1 MQLSFNKKVIDVS
14 VYQGNIDWQKVKN
27 AGIYAAVLRAGYGR
41 YVKQEDVKFKQ
52 NYNGATAVDM
62 PVGVYW
68 FSYAKTA
75 EEAKLEAQVCLQVID
90 NRELLMP
97 VYFDQE
103 ESSIPVSSRT
113 DCAVAFMDYIKVNS
127 KYLVGYYSYTSYMPS
142 IDLNSIQ
149 QHCDT
154 IWLADYRSNY
164 NKTIPRDMH
173 QYSQSGSVPGIQGR
187 VDMNNLFRDFPT
199 EIKGGNKP
207 VYNSDTLKIGP
218 ASAGD
223 LKTITNL
230 ANSLSIN
237 VKQENDY
244 LIVGPMSGGDLNTVS
259 NKALEL
265 GLGCVDYVEETEPEI
280 PENPDSGDQE
290 YDNEDVKSIKETV
303 EKMDEKVDKMLEYL
317 VENKENNDKND
328 EKMKEIAKILAK

>member
-1 MQLSFNKKVIDVS
+1 MSFNVKAIDVS
-14 VYQGNIDWQKVKN
+14 VYQGNIDWQQVK
-27 AGIYAAVLRAGYGR
+27 ASGIYAAVIRAGYGR
-41 YVKQEDVKFKQ
+41 YAKQEDIKFKQ
-52 NYNGATAVDM
+52 NYTNATSVGM
-62 PVGVYW
+62 PVGIYW

-75 EEAKLEAQVCLQVID
+75 DEAKQEAQVCLQVLA
-90 NRELLMP
+90 NRELQMP
-97 VYFDQE
+97 LYFDQE
-103 ESSIPVSSRT
+103 EASIPVTNRT
-113 DCAVAFMDYIKVNS
+113 SCAIAFMDYIKQNTN
-127 KYLVGYYSYTSYMPS
+127 YIVGYYSYTSYMQS
-142 IDLNSIQ
+142 VNLTTIQ

-164 NKTIPRDMH
+164 DKTISRDMH

-199 EIKGGNKP
+199 EIRGGNKP

-244 LIVGPMSGGDLNTVS
+244 LIVGPMSGGDLNTIS

-265 GLGCVDYVEETEPEI
+265 GLGCVDYVEETEPEPEV

-290 YDNEDVKSIKETV
+290 YNNEDIKSIKETV
-303 EKMDEKVDKMLEYL
+303 EKMGEKVDKILEYL

-328 EKMKEIAKILAK
+328 EKMKEIAEILAK